1 MKVETPKRLISAKKR
16 TVRPKNLPLKLAS
29 STQADMSPS
38 KTSRQE
44 ILRQKIEALL
54 ELAKLAPVQAEGL
67 KARSTHGLISSDIPV
82 VNEASPIPPDS
93 EALEQSVDYLL
104 SLIKSRID
112 VTRS

>member
-16 TVRPKNLPLKLAS
+16 TVRPKNLPLKPAS

-44 ILRQKIEALL
+44 ILRQK
-54 ELAKLAPVQAEGL
+54 KLAPVQAEGL
-67 KARSTHGLISSDIPV
+67 KARSTHGLICSDIPV
-82 VNEASPIPPDS
+82 VDEASPIPPDS
-93 EALEQSVDYLL
+93 ETLEQSVDYLL